1 LDFNWA
7 WPGKGQ
13 MLDKVEILTR
23 LEEALKRKKSARGAY
38 LWAVTDF
45 LGTSPKSLNEEAVL
59 SYIDK
64 REKAGDKPGTLK
76 LRFYALKYLFKLY
89 DADWTLAENEVFSTR
104 ERRQRFP
111 QPWFRKEEVIDIIT
125 KAKKACNPQEL
136 AMLAISTTYGCRR
149 SELAD
154 IRKDDLDFEAKT
166 ITIYARKGGRVA
178 TQLLPDEIIPYLSNY
193 DFPKV
198 SDLRVSQVMNK
209 ILEKTIGPKEG
220 YGWHSFRRSVAT
232 ELRNAGVEEGDIYSF
247 LRWSTGSILMTYI
260 QTEPRQNK
268 EKIFPKHPFI
278 QYWR

>member
-1 LDFNWA
+1 LDFKWA
-7 WPGKGQ
+7 WLGSDLV
-13 MLDKVEILTR
+13 LDKVEILTS
-23 LEEALKRKKSARGAY
+23 LEKALNRKKSARGAY

-59 SYIDK
+59 SHLDK

-76 LRFYALKYLFKLY
+76 MRFYALKYLFKLY
-89 DADWTLAENEVFSTR
+89 GAEWTLTEREVFSTR

-125 KAKKACNPQEL
+125 RARKACNPQEL
-136 AMLAISTTYGCRR
+136 AMLAISTIYGCRR

-154 IRKDDLDFEAKT
+154 IRKDDLDFDAKT
-166 ITIYARKGGRVA
+166 IIIYARKGGRVA

-198 SDLRVSQVMNK
+198 SVLRLSQMLNK

-220 YGWHSFRRSVAT
+220 YGWHSFRRSLAT
-232 ELRNAGVEEGDIYSF
+232 ELRNAGVDDEDIYSF
-247 LRWSTGSILMTYI
+247 LRWSTGSILGTYI
-260 QTEPRQNK
+260 QTEPRQNR
-268 EKIFPKHPFI
+268 EKIFPKHSFI
-278 QYWR
+278 YLWR

>member
-1 LDFNWA
+1 
-7 WPGKGQ
+7 

-23 LEEALKRKKSARGAY
+23 LDDALKRKKSARGNY

-59 SYIDK
+59 SYLDK

-76 LRFYALKYLFKLY
+76 LRFYALKYLFRLY
-89 DADWTLAENEVFSTR
+89 GAEWTLAENEVFSTR

-125 KAKKACNPQEL
+125 RARKVCNPQEL
-136 AMLAISTTYGCRR
+136 TMLAISTTYGCRR

-154 IRKDDLDFEAKT
+154 IRKEDLGFEAKT

-178 TQLLPDEIIPYLSNY
+178 TQLLPDEIIPYLSSY
-193 DFPKV
+193 DFPKLSV
-198 SDLRVSQVMNK
+198 LRLSLMLKK

-220 YGWHSFRRSVAT
+220 YGWHSFRRSLAT
-232 ELRNAGVEEGDIYSF
+232 ELRNAGVNDMDIYSF
-247 LRWSTGSILMTYI
+247 MRWSTGSILATYI
-260 QTEPRQNK
+260 QTEPSQNK
-268 EKIFPKHPFI
+268 ENIFPKHPFVKCWE
-278 QYWR
+278 QATTLEAYLH

>member
-1 LDFNWA
+1 
-7 WPGKGQ
+7 

-23 LEEALKRKKSARGAY
+23 LEDALKRKKSARGAY

-45 LGTSPKSLNEEAVL
+45 LGSSPKSLNEEDVL
-59 SYIDK
+59 SYLDK
-64 REKAGDKPGTLK
+64 REKAGDKPPTLK
-76 LRFYALKYLFKLY
+76 MRFYALKYLFMLY
-89 DADWTLAENEVFSTR
+89 GTPWTLTESEVFSTR
-104 ERRQRFP
+104 ERRQRSP

-125 KAKKACNPQEL
+125 RARKACNPQEL
-136 AMLAISTTYGCRR
+136 AMLAISTIYGCRR

-198 SDLRVSQVMNK
+198 SEQHLSQIINR
-209 ILEKTIGPKEG
+209 ILEKTIGPREG

-232 ELRNAGVEEGDIYSF
+232 ELKNAGIDEGDIYSF
-247 LRWSTGSILMTYI
+247 LRWSTGSILATYI
-260 QTEPRQNK
+260 QTEPKQNK
-268 EKIFPKHPFI
+268 KEIFPRHPFI
-278 QYWR
+278 QCWSRQMAMDLTEEL